1 MRGNRIHAVKQT
13 ESQPVAGAVI
23 AHALCMLFLISSAI
37 MIVPMI
43 VPLSGASAE
52 PALQAAANKAIVS
65 NVRLGEQGPLTRLV
79 IDMGEGAPGAGNAS
93 AAPQNVFT
101 LAVPHLRAA

>member
-1 MRGNRIHAVKQT
+1 VPEDGAPGNVAEEGRSSMRGNRIHAVKQT

-37 MIVPMI
+37 VI

-52 PALQAAANKAIVS
+52 PA
-65 NVRLGEQGPLTRLV
+65 
-79 IDMGEGAPGAGNAS
+79 
-93 AAPQNVFT
+93 
-101 LAVPHLRAA
+101 